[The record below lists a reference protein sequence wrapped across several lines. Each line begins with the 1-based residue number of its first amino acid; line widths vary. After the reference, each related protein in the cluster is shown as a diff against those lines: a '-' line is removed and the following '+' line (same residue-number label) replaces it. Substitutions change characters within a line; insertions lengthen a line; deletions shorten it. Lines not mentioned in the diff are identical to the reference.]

1 MPASPTLP
9 LLLAHADW
17 GSQPAK
23 RWLVTARREGRRW
36 RVGAPVR
43 VEAPGRL
50 LPGLA
55 SEAGRNGA
63 VVAGFDFPI
72 GLPLAYARR
81 ASLRE
86 FRRLLPVL
94 GGAFFEVAER
104 PEEIS
109 LLRPFYPMR
118 PGGASQRQ
126 LVEGLGLASADE
138 LLRACERAT
147 GSRRAAAP
155 LFWTLGPQ
163 QVGKAAIA
171 GWEEVLIPALRGA
184 LDVALWPFEGAL
196 PELLAPGRVVV
207 AETYPAEYYARLGVD
222 LAASP
227 EEGPSGKRVQASRAA
242 QAPRLVAAAREL
254 EVELAPELRAQIDD
268 GFGKRP
274 DGEDRFDATVGV
286 LGMLGVVTGRHPAG
300 EPEDPEIR
308 RIEGWIL
315 GQSAPGGASGAALE
329 GYGGCGDGV

>member
-1 MPASPTLP
+1 MPRLV
-9 LLLAHADW
+9 AHADW

-23 RWLVTARREGRRW
+23 RWLAAARRDGGRF
-36 RVGAPVR
+36 RVGAPVH
-43 VEAPGRL
+43 VEAPARL

-55 SEAGRNGA
+55 AEAGGSA
-63 VVAGFDFPI
+63 SVLAGFDFPI

-81 ASLRE
+81 AGVRG
-86 FRRLLPVL
+86 FRSLLPVI

-126 LVEGLGLASADE
+126 LVEGLGLSSADE
-138 LLRACERAT
+138 LLRVCDRAT
-147 GSRRAAAP
+147 GTRRAAAP
-155 LFWTLGPQ
+155 IFWTLGAQ

-196 PELLAPGRVVV
+196 AELLAPGRVVV

-254 EVELAPELRAQIDD
+254 GVELAPELRAQIDD

-286 LGMLGVVTGRHPAG
+286 LGMLGVVLGRHPAG
-300 EPEDPEIR
+300 EPEDPEVR
-308 RIEGWIL
+308 AVEGWIL
-315 GQSAPGGASGAALE
+315 GHEL
-329 GYGGCGDGV
+329 DR

>member
-1 MPASPTLP
+1 VSPAAAPPTP
-9 LLLAHADW
+9 RIVAHADW

-23 RWLVTARREGRRW
+23 RWLATARREGGRW
-36 RVGAPVR
+36 RAGAPVH
-43 VEAPGRL
+43 VEAPARV

-55 SEAGRNGA
+55 AEAGRSGA
-63 VVAGFDFPI
+63 ALVGFDFPI

-81 ASLRE
+81 ACVRG
-86 FRRLLPVL
+86 FRSLLPVL

-126 LVEGLGLASADE
+126 LVDGLGLASPEE
-138 LLRACERAT
+138 LLRTCERAT
-147 GSRRAAAP
+147 PSRRAAAP

-171 GWEEVLIPALRGA
+171 GWEEIVIPALRGA
-184 LDVALWPFEGAL
+184 LDVALWPFDGAL

-207 AETYPAEYYARLGVD
+207 AETYPAEYYARLAVD
-222 LAASP
+222 LAAST

-242 QAPRLVAAAREL
+242 QAPRLVAAAGEL

-274 DGEDRFDATVGV
+274 DGEDRFDATVGL
-286 LGMLGVVTGRHPAG
+286 LGVLGVVLGRHSAG
-300 EPEDPEIR
+300 EPADAEVR
-308 RIEGWIL
+308 AIEGWIL
-315 GQSAPGGASGAALE
+315 GREAAR
-329 GYGGCGDGV
+329 